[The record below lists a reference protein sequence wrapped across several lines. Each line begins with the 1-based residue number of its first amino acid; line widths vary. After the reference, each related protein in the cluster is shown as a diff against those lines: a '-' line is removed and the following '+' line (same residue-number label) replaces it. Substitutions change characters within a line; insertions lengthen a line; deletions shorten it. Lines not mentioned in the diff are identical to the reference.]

1 MLPAVR
7 RGTDDLRSSGGDIA
21 VRRPTHGGLL
31 QAPWRGVQA
40 QFHRPTGFQVQ
51 FQFGIGPGFELL
63 IVFSYSERGLLMYD
77 RSTSQDVTVDAHE
90 LLIRSFLPSFLPRQQ
105 QQQRP
110 KSLDHNGS
118 AAVQVA
124 GAAMFR
130 RETMYSDSLP
140 FVTSNCRSAVEDLE
154 VTCRTQSAWDR
165 QTADSPGTVPG
176 CDGIYDPSLLVT
188 EAFSSVGDG
197 QLPDSRPADNMH
209 ERVLPIRIM

>member
-31 QAPWRGVQA
+31 QAPWRGLQA

-90 LLIRSFLPSFLPRQQ
+90 LLVPMRLRTGWCSGLLAPPSLHERTFLISSCSQIRSFLPSFLPSLSTATAATKESGPQWERCCAGGRCRYVPQRDHVQRQ
-105 QQQRP
+105 
-110 KSLDHNGS
+110 
-118 AAVQVA
+118 
-124 GAAMFR
+124 
-130 RETMYSDSLP
+130 
-140 FVTSNCRSAVEDLE
+140 
-154 VTCRTQSAWDR
+154 
-165 QTADSPGTVPG
+165 
-176 CDGIYDPSLLVT
+176 PSLRHI
-188 EAFSSVGDG
+188 
-197 QLPDSRPADNMH
+197 QL
-209 ERVLPIRIM
+209 